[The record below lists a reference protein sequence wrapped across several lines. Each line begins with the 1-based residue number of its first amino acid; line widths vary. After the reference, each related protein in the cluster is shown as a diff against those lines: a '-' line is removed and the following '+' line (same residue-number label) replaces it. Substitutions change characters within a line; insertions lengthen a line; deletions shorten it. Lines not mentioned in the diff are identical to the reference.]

1 MPLTIEPSGQACGAR
16 VRGVDL
22 TRPLT
27 ADTVAQL
34 RAIWLQHQVI
44 ALPDQRMSV
53 TDLERFALEIGDYGE
68 DPYLEAMPGHR
79 HVVALR
85 READET
91 APVFAEAW
99 HSDWSFLPDPP
110 AGTVLLS
117 AVIPPVGGDTL
128 YADQYAAYAAL
139 PAAMQRRLDGLM
151 GVHSA
156 RRGYAPTGVY
166 GERDRGSGRSMKI
179 LSDESALKTRLHP
192 VVRTHPE
199 TGRKALFVSPGYTI
213 GIDGM
218 PRDEAAG
225 LLQELF
231 AHQVRP
237 EFVYT
242 HTWQPDMLVLWDNRC
257 LLHRAT
263 GGYDGHR
270 RLLYR
275 ITIAQRSA
283 ARH

>member
-156 RRGYAPTGVY
+156 RRGYAPTGV
-166 GERDRGSGRSMKI
+166 
-179 LSDESALKTRLHP
+179 
-192 VVRTHPE
+192 
-199 TGRKALFVSPGYTI
+199 
-213 GIDGM
+213 
-218 PRDEAAG
+218 
-225 LLQELF
+225 
-231 AHQVRP
+231 
-237 EFVYT
+237 
-242 HTWQPDMLVLWDNRC
+242 
-257 LLHRAT
+257 
-263 GGYDGHR
+263 
-270 RLLYR
+270 
-275 ITIAQRSA
+275 
-283 ARH
+283 